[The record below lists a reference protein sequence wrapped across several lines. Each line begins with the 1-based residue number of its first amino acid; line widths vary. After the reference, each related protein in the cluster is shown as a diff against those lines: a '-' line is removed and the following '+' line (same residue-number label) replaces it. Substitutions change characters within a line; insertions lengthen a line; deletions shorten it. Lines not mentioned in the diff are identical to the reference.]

1 MKTSN
6 NFDNI
11 ALLIGLDFYFWVC
24 FYITIIGDDS
34 GDTLYLMK
42 QDEDA
47 QIVYA
52 IDAGGMDV
60 DHLTTVNN
68 NFIEWVKEID
78 VIDIFDNND
87 DYHAVYMKGLL
98 DDITD
103 ILKIKKCLHLN
114 LSTSEILSTLKKG
127 EEILLVPKI
136 KKCKFD
142 ILMRENEYL
151 LEYLKLQ

>member
-1 MKTSN
+1 MDWIS
-6 NFDNI
+6 I
-11 ALLIGLDFYFWVC
+11 LGIC

-52 IDAGGMDV
+52 TDAGGMDV

-87 DYHAVYMKGLL
+87 DYHAVYMKGLP

-103 ILKIKKCLHLN
+103 ILKIKKCLHLD
-114 LSTSEILSTLKKG
+114 LSTSEILSALKKG